1 MKGKLFKRNLQ
12 EPPQQD
18 KHVCYRPDT
27 FLNQIPT
34 IVCMRVWR
42 GGLQG
47 AGKKNERQKWRG
59 HNKRCIVKSLPTKQ
73 SPSMQMSLQL
83 PVDRDLFDGP
93 HAEYEAA
100 NSLIS
105 ILHG

>member
-1 MKGKLFKRNLQ
+1 MFAIG
-12 EPPQQD
+12 PPPFYSRFPQLSVYACGEGD
-18 KHVCYRPDT
+18 Y
-27 FLNQIPT
+27 
-34 IVCMRVWR
+34 
-42 GGLQG
+42 G
-47 AGKKNERQKWRG
+47 ERKSEKQKWRG
-59 HNKRCIVKSLPTKQ
+59 HNEQRIVKSLPTKQ

-83 PVDRDLFDGP
+83 PVDKDLFDGP